1 MGACQARR
9 IKSSASNTETTPI
22 ILETDSPPKNRTE
35 VWLNTY
41 DLLMTNYT
49 TSKFGLGIYHT
60 GVVIYGVEYCYSGP
74 QEGKL
79 HLEVTG
85 LRTTTPGDS
94 SWIEDAVFRE
104 PILVGHSKLSPFEVN
119 SIYLEMCKEY
129 KGPSY
134 NVLNRNCNHFTR
146 DFLLKILDQESLK
159 ARGYYQ
165 GEDILPPYI
174 DRITKIATKVRPC
187 LPKIW
192 TTDLREQYEDEQK
205 RKKFLQNNNT
215 TTTVR
220 GGESLSDGS
229 IEWNR
234 NDTKQELEPRKESH
248 GVKER
253 KKDK

>member
-1 MGACQARR
+1 MGGCQAKR
-9 IKSSASNTETTPI
+9 IKSSASNTDTTPAVSSQVGSS
-22 ILETDSPPKNRTE
+22 LPKTRTQ
-35 VWLNTY
+35 VWLNVY

-104 PILVGHSKLSPFEVN
+104 PLFIGYSQMSPFEVN
-119 SIYLEMCKEY
+119 SVYLEMCREY

-146 DFLLKILDQESLK
+146 DFLARILDEETLIT
-159 ARGYYQ
+159 RGYFR
-165 GEDILPPYI
+165 GEDLLPAHI
-174 DRITKIATKVRPC
+174 DRVTKIATKVRPC

-192 TTDLREQYEDEQK
+192 TTDLREQYEEEQK
-205 RKKFLQNNNT
+205 RKSPGAPTNLIHRQT
-215 TTTVR
+215 S
-220 GGESLSDGS
+220 GESVMG
-229 IEWNR
+229 
-234 NDTKQELEPRKESH
+234 KESSEH
-248 GVKER
+248 EIRTEVNVRER
-253 KKDK
+253 KKHKNN